1 MIHVTSQHASISV
14 VGSEECGVLQK
25 FISRSRVNS
34 EPANVDLHL
43 ERSDQGLILK
53 WSQGAQK
60 PLKFYMDYQKELLKH
75 RSFPAPKQG
84 AFNQAL
90 GKKTRTVIDATGG
103 WGNDAILMCMQG
115 YKVTIIER
123 LPLMAALI
131 EDGLN
136 RLSKSLPF
144 LEGQLSLPEVVCT
157 EAKNFLSSSN
167 GHADCVYLDPM
178 FPAKKKKSAAS
189 NKNMQLLQWLA
200 GPDMDADEVA
210 VAALERFSRV
220 AVKRP
225 DYASPLAE
233 EIIGKPSTQFSSK
246 LVHYDVYVS
255 PKA

>member
-1 MIHVTSQHASISV
+1 MIYVTSKHASVSV
-14 VGSEECGVLQK
+14 IDSEACDVLQK
-25 FISRSRVNS
+25 FISRSDVSHSSVR
-34 EPANVDLHL
+34 ADLHL
-43 ERSDQGLILK
+43 QHGDQGLVLN
-53 WSQGAQK
+53 WNQGTQK
-60 PLKFYMDYQKELLKH
+60 PLKFQIDYQKELLKH

-103 WGNDAILMCMQG
+103 WGGDAILMCLQG
-115 YKVTIIER
+115 YEVTIIER
-123 LPLMAALI
+123 LPLMVALI

-136 RLSKSLPF
+136 RLSKATPF
-144 LEGQLSLPEVVCT
+144 LDGQLSMPKIVC
-157 EAKNFLSSSN
+157 ADARDYLSSSGN
-167 GHADCVYLDPM
+167 HADCVYLDPM

-200 GPDMDADEVA
+200 GPDLDADKVA
-210 VAALERFSRV
+210 VAAVERFSRL

-225 DYASPLAE
+225 DYARPLAE

-255 PKA
+255 HKN